1 MNEQRNE
8 QNNEQNNEKKYGA
21 IAFLPLLVFLGLYIG
36 SGILFTFL
44 GADGAFKKFPRHV
57 ALLTGIAVATLMNRS
72 MKLDKKID
80 IFSENAGNAGVILI
94 GLIYLLAGG
103 FQGAAKAMG
112 GVESVVNLGLTFIP
126 GAALI
131 PGVFIMSCFIST
143 AIGTSMGTIAAMAPI
158 AIGVAQ
164 AAHLNIPLTCAAV
177 IGGAYF
183 GDNLSM
189 ISDTTI
195 SAAKGVGS
203 EMKDKFKMN
212 FFIALPAAIVA
223 IIGYWAFGGAGVITG
238 DHTFSLIRI
247 IPYIVVLVAA
257 LMGFNVAGV
266 LFIGIGMTGVIGL
279 AEGKISFLEWVGAI
293 GEGMADMFSITIVA
307 ILISGLIGLI
317 KYYGGVDWLVNTIV
331 SKINERKG
339 AEYGIGLLS
348 GLLSAALVNNT
359 IAIIISAPIA
369 KEIGKN
375 YGIAPKRLASILD
388 IFACAFIALTPYD
401 GGMLIITG
409 LTDVSP
415 MAVLKYS
422 FYIFA
427 LIIASCITIQFGL
440 LRTKEEKEFIEAN
453 KIKK

>member
-1 MNEQRNE
+1 MEERNQE
-8 QNNEQNNEKKYGA
+8 RKYGA
-21 IAFLPLLVFLGLYIG
+21 IAFLPLLIFLVLYIG
-36 SGILFTFL
+36 SGMFFTFL
-44 GADGAFKKFPRHV
+44 GAEGAFKKFPRHV
-57 ALLTGIAVATLMNRS
+57 ALLIGIVVALLMNRE
-72 MKLDKKID
+72 MKLDKKIE

-112 GVESVVNLGLTFIP
+112 GVESVVNMGLTFIP
-126 GAALI
+126 SSVLVPGIFLI
-131 PGVFIMSCFIST
+131 SCFIST

-158 AIGVAQ
+158 ALGVAE
-164 AAHLNIPLTCAAV
+164 AAGLNVPLTASAV

-195 SAAKGVGS
+195 SAAQGVGS

-223 IIGYWAFGGAGVITG
+223 CILYGVLGGVAPIEGE
-238 DHTFSLIRI
+238 HTFYITRV
-247 IPYIVVLVAA
+247 IPYIVVLISA
-257 LMGFNVAGV
+257 LLGFNVSGV
-266 LFIGIGMTGVIGL
+266 LFLGIAMTGVIGL
-279 AEGKISFLEWVGAI
+279 VEGKITFLEWVGAI

-317 KYYGGVDWLVNTIV
+317 KYYGGVDWLVESIT
-331 SKINERKG
+331 KKMKERKD

-348 GLLSAALVNNT
+348 GILSAALVNNT

-369 KEIGKN
+369 KEIGEK
-375 YGIAPKRLASILD
+375 YTIAPKRLASLID
-388 IFACAFIALTPYD
+388 IFACAFLALTPYD

-409 LTDVSP
+409 LVDVSP
-415 MAVLKYS
+415 ISVLKYS

-427 LIIASCITIQFGL
+427 LIIATCITIQFGL
-440 LRTKEEKEFIEAN
+440 MRTKEEKTAIEN
-453 KIKK
+453 EKK

>member
-1 MNEQRNE
+1 MEERNRE
-8 QNNEQNNEKKYGA
+8 RKYGA
-21 IAFLPLLVFLGLYIG
+21 IAFLPLLIFLVLYIG
-36 SGILFTFL
+36 SGMLFTFL
-44 GADGAFKKFPRHV
+44 GAEGAFKKFPRHV
-57 ALLTGIAVATLMNRS
+57 ALLIGIVVALLMNRE
-72 MKLDKKID
+72 MKLDKKIE

-112 GVESVVNLGLTFIP
+112 GVESVVNMGLTFIP
-126 GAALI
+126 SSVLVPGIFLI
-131 PGVFIMSCFIST
+131 SCFIST

-158 AIGVAQ
+158 ALGVAE
-164 AAHLNIPLTCAAV
+164 AAGLNVPLTASAV

-195 SAAKGVGS
+195 SAAQGVGS

-223 IIGYWAFGGAGVITG
+223 CILYGVLGGVAPIEGE
-238 DHTFSLIRI
+238 HTFYITRV
-247 IPYIVVLVAA
+247 IPYIVVLISA
-257 LMGFNVAGV
+257 LLGFNVSGV
-266 LFIGIGMTGVIGL
+266 LFLGIAMTGVIGL
-279 AEGKISFLEWVGAI
+279 VEGKITFLEWVGAI

-317 KYYGGVDWLVNTIV
+317 KYYGGVDWLVEGIT
-331 SKINERKG
+331 KKMKERKD

-348 GLLSAALVNNT
+348 GILSAALVNNT

-369 KEIGKN
+369 KEIGEK
-375 YGIAPKRLASILD
+375 YTIAPKRLASLID
-388 IFACAFIALTPYD
+388 IFACAFLALTPYD

-409 LTDVSP
+409 LVDVSP
-415 MAVLKYS
+415 ISVLKYS

-427 LIIASCITIQFGL
+427 LIIATCITIQFGL
-440 LRTKEEKEFIEAN
+440 MRTKEEKTAIEN
-453 KIKK
+453 EKK

>member
-1 MNEQRNE
+1 MKDQK
-8 QNNEQNNEKKYGA
+8 EKKYGA
-21 IAFLPLLVFLGLYIG
+21 IAFLPLIIFLTLYIG
-36 SGILFTFL
+36 SGLIFTYL
-44 GADGAFKKFPRHV
+44 GIEGAFKKFPRHV
-57 ALLTGIAVATLMNRS
+57 ALMIGIVSAMLMNKG
-72 MKLDKKID
+72 MKLDKKIE
-80 IFSENAGNAGVILI
+80 IFSENAGNSGVILI

-126 GAALI
+126 SMLLV
-131 PGVFIMSCFIST
+131 PGVFLMASLIST
-143 AIGTSMGTIAAMAPI
+143 AIGTSMGTVAAMAPI

-164 AAHLNIPLTCAAV
+164 AANLNLGLTCSAV

-212 FFIALPAAIVA
+212 FLIALPAAIFA
-223 IIGYWAFGGAGVITG
+223 CLIYAFLGGTG
-238 DHTFSLIRI
+238 EIFGEKAFHLIRI
-247 IPYIVVLVAA
+247 VPYIVVLISA

-266 LFIGIGMTGVIGL
+266 LFIGILMTGVIG
-279 AEGKISFLEWVGAI
+279 FLDGSIDFFQWVGAI
-293 GEGMADMFSITIVA
+293 GDGMSDMFSITIIA

-317 KYYGGVDWLVNTIV
+317 KYYGGIDWLVNTLT
-331 SKINERKG
+331 SKMNQRRD

-369 KEIGKN
+369 REIGKKYN
-375 YGIAPKRLASILD
+375 IAPKRLASLID
-388 IFACAFIALTPYD
+388 IFACAFLALTPYD
-401 GGMLIITG
+401 GGILIITG
-409 LTDVSP
+409 LVDISP
-415 MAVLKYS
+415 LAVLKYS

-427 LIIASCITIQFGL
+427 LLVTTCLTIQFGL
-440 LRTKEEKEFIEAN
+440 LRTKEEKEEKNEFIETEN
-453 KIKK
+453 VNLNI

>member
-1 MNEQRNE
+1 MEERNQE
-8 QNNEQNNEKKYGA
+8 RKYGV
-21 IAFLPLLVFLGLYIG
+21 IAFLPLLIFLVLYIG
-36 SGILFTFL
+36 SGIFFTFL
-44 GADGAFKKFPRHV
+44 GAEGAFKKFPRHV
-57 ALLTGIAVATLMNRS
+57 ALLIGIVVALLMNRE
-72 MKLDKKID
+72 MKLDKKIE

-112 GVESVVNLGLTFIP
+112 GVESVVNMGLTFIP
-126 GAALI
+126 SSVLVPGIFLI
-131 PGVFIMSCFIST
+131 SCFIST

-158 AIGVAQ
+158 ALGVAE
-164 AAHLNIPLTCAAV
+164 AAGLNVPLTASAV

-195 SAAKGVGS
+195 SAAQGVGS

-223 IIGYWAFGGAGVITG
+223 CILYGVLGGVAPIEGE
-238 DHTFSLIRI
+238 HTFYITRV
-247 IPYIVVLVAA
+247 IPYIVVLISA
-257 LMGFNVAGV
+257 LLGFNVSGV
-266 LFIGIGMTGVIGL
+266 LFLGIAMTGVIGL
-279 AEGKISFLEWVGAI
+279 VEGKITFLEWVGAI

-317 KYYGGVDWLVNTIV
+317 KYYGGVDWLVESIT
-331 SKINERKG
+331 KKMKERKD

-348 GLLSAALVNNT
+348 GILSAALVNNT

-369 KEIGKN
+369 KEIGEK
-375 YGIAPKRLASILD
+375 YTIAPKRLASLID
-388 IFACAFIALTPYD
+388 IFACAFLALTPYD

-409 LTDVSP
+409 LVDVSP
-415 MAVLKYS
+415 ISVLKYS

-427 LIIASCITIQFGL
+427 LIIATCITIQFGL
-440 LRTKEEKEFIEAN
+440 MRTKEEKTAIESE
-453 KIKK
+453 KK

>member
-1 MNEQRNE
+1 MEERNQE
-8 QNNEQNNEKKYGA
+8 RKYGA
-21 IAFLPLLVFLGLYIG
+21 IAFLPLLIFLVLYIG
-36 SGILFTFL
+36 SGMLFTFL
-44 GADGAFKKFPRHV
+44 GAEGAFKKFPRHV
-57 ALLTGIAVATLMNRS
+57 ALLIGIVVALLMNRE
-72 MKLDKKID
+72 MKLDKKIE

-112 GVESVVNLGLTFIP
+112 GVESVVNMGLTFIP
-126 GAALI
+126 SSVLVPGIFLI
-131 PGVFIMSCFIST
+131 SCFIST

-158 AIGVAQ
+158 ALGVAE
-164 AAHLNIPLTCAAV
+164 AAGLNVPLTASAV

-195 SAAKGVGS
+195 SAAQGVGS

-223 IIGYWAFGGAGVITG
+223 CILYGVLGGVAPIEGE
-238 DHTFSLIRI
+238 HTFYITRV
-247 IPYIVVLVAA
+247 IPYIVVLISA
-257 LMGFNVAGV
+257 LLGFNVSGV
-266 LFIGIGMTGVIGL
+266 LFLGIAMTGVIGL
-279 AEGKISFLEWVGAI
+279 VEGKITFLEWVGAI

-317 KYYGGVDWLVNTIV
+317 KYYGGVDWLVESIT
-331 SKINERKG
+331 KKMKERKD

-348 GLLSAALVNNT
+348 GILSAALVNNT
-359 IAIIISAPIA
+359 IAIIISAPIS
-369 KEIGKN
+369 KEIGEK
-375 YGIAPKRLASILD
+375 YTIAPKRLASLID
-388 IFACAFIALTPYD
+388 IFACAFLALTPYD

-409 LTDVSP
+409 LVDVSP
-415 MAVLKYS
+415 ISVLKYS

-427 LIIASCITIQFGL
+427 LIIATCITIQFGL
-440 LRTKEEKEFIEAN
+440 MRTKEEKIAIE
-453 KIKK
+453 KGKK